1 MFSIDGKNV
10 EGKSVEQVVQVLKE
24 TQSEIHFTVKRL
36 KNVQNDKSAEINP
49 VENNPP
55 VDSNLIDINPP
66 EYNKIEN

>member
-10 EGKSVEQVVQVLKE
+10 EGKSVEKVVQVLKE

-36 KNVQNDKSAEINP
+36 KNVQNDKPAEIEP

-55 VDSNLIDINPP
+55 VDNNLIDINPP